1 MTTSEQEPSEPAGGL
16 DALAEL
22 DALVA
27 VGRRSPGSDAE
38 RRAAL
43 HLERRLA
50 ALGREARTEP
60 VESHPSWPLAYAILA
75 AAGVGASVLAVYVPL
90 AGAALALAAGLLTW
104 LDAGSLVPTVR
115 RLLGRRASQNVVS
128 WGGDTKAASLVLV
141 AHYDA
146 GRGGLAHS
154 DRAARLLARRP
165 VGGLQAV
172 FWAELGVLACALLRL
187 AGLDNT
193 ALTAVQFVPTLVLI
207 VAVALLLDV
216 ALSGTRGGEND
227 NASGSVVVLSLVE
240 RFGAGHALEHF
251 DVHVLLTGA
260 QKAGCAGMR
269 AFLERHR
276 ERLAGDR
283 TVFLNVDTVGSGQV
297 RFTRREGALLMLRSH
312 PQLVALCEQ
321 IVEDGS
327 DAQPLVIRAASDASA
342 AGAAGLPAITV
353 TCRDRLDYASG
364 RVDEQALQRTE
375 RFCAELIERL
385 DAELGPSLSE

>member
-1 MTTSEQEPSEPAGGL
+1 M
-16 DALAEL
+16 
-22 DALVA
+22 
-27 VGRRSPGSDAE
+27 
-38 RRAAL
+38 
-43 HLERRLA
+43 
-50 ALGREARTEP
+50 
-60 VESHPSWPLAYAILA
+60 
-75 AAGVGASVLAVYVPL
+75 
-90 AGAALALAAGLLTW
+90 
-104 LDAGSLVPTVR
+104 PTVR

-128 WGGDTKAASLVLV
+128 RGGDAKAAALVLV

-146 GRGGLAHS
+146 GGGGLAHS
-154 DRAARLLARRP
+154 DRAARRLARRP
-165 VGGLQAV
+165 VGGLQAA

-187 AGLDNT
+187 AGLDYT
-193 ALTAVQFVPTLVLI
+193 RSRSCSVPNAGLI

-216 ALSGTRGGEND
+216 ALRVPGDGEND

-240 RFGAGHALEHF
+240 RFGAATRSSTSRSTWS
-251 DVHVLLTGA
+251 LTGA

-327 DAQPLVIRAASDASA
+327 DAQPLVIRAASDALGRGRSRPPGDHGHVPRPA
-342 AGAAGLPAITV
+342 RLRLGAGRRAGAPANGATS
-353 TCRDRLDYASG
+353 A
-364 RVDEQALQRTE
+364 
-375 RFCAELIERL
+375 
-385 DAELGPSLSE
+385 PS